1 MFNDFAT
8 QVAFTAIIYFA
19 GLVELGAPW
28 WKSFIISILVFVCC
42 HVRLAPR
49 WIMRGGV
56 ALAFLASAVWLGALP
71 APLTWTQSAFSP
83 PWAQV
88 NTDVTAV
95 SANPNTQ

>member
-8 QVAFTAIIYFA
+8 QVVFTAIIYFA

-42 HVRLAPR
+42 EARTTMDYAR
-49 WIMRGGV
+49 RGRTCFSGQRRM
-56 ALAFLASAVWLGALP
+56 ARCTPSASYM
-71 APLTWTQSAFSP
+71 QSAFSP
-83 PWAQV
+83 PRTQV
-88 NTDVTAV
+88 NTGATAV